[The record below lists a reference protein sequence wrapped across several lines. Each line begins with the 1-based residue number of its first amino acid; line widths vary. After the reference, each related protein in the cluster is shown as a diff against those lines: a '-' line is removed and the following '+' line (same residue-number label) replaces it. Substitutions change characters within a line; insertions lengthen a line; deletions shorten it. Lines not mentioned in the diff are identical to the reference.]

1 LVVDRAGLQKLF
13 GVSPRTAVRMMNRF
27 GAYQTGKTFLI
38 GREELIAALGS
49 LQATKPSSTSCAGHG
64 EWQTTW
70 NR

>member
-1 LVVDRAGLQKLF
+1 
-13 GVSPRTAVRMMNRF
+13 MMNRF

-49 LQATKPSSTSCAGHG
+49 LQATKPSSTSCAGDG

-70 NR
+70 SGRART